1 MPGCPDRRSEMKIRT
16 ILILIAMISFGLGI
30 QAKETSCEICH
41 GKLRGRLS
49 QPVTQW
55 KNSIHQQNGINCA
68 NCHGGN
74 PDARNM
80 KAAHSR
86 AKRWIGKPGPI
97 QIVKLC
103 GTCHANEPFM
113 KKYNPN
119 ARTDQLKNY
128 LTSNH
133 GINIMK
139 KKDGRAATCASCHG
153 AHDILKAMNP
163 RSHVYPENVVQ
174 TCAKCHAD
182 KKLMANFDI
191 SGEEVA
197 DYKSSVHANALY
209 KKHDLSAPT
218 CNDCHG
224 NHGAAPPGAA
234 SVEKVCGTCHVMNQ
248 KLFDESP
255 HKEWDEIGLR
265 GCVECHSNHA
275 IHPPTDVMLSTD
287 KGVCLNCHDSSEPAF
302 KTMQAMHKTLT
313 GLETKLAETRTMVDS
328 AAEKGMLMDDAKL
341 DLQDAKTAYIKSRT
355 AVHKFSSTYLDKV
368 AKSAL
373 VDITKVQKLAKE
385 RLLEV
390 TKRRSSFYW
399 FGGLF
404 FILLILLGLKIRS
417 MEK

>member
-1 MPGCPDRRSEMKIRT
+1 MPDFPDRRSEMKTRT
-16 ILILIAMISFGLGI
+16 ILILIALISFGLGVH
-30 QAKETSCEICH
+30 ADETSCEICH
-41 GKLRGRLS
+41 SKLKGRLS

-55 KNSIHQQNGINCA
+55 KNSIHQQNDINCA
-68 NCHGGN
+68 NCHGGD
-74 PDARNM
+74 PSAKNM

-86 AKRWIGKPGPI
+86 SKGWIGKPGPI

-103 GTCHANEPFM
+103 GTCHANESFM
-113 KKYNPN
+113 KKYDPN
-119 ARTDQLKNY
+119 SRTDQLKNY
-128 LTSNH
+128 MTSNH

-139 KKDGRAATCASCHG
+139 KEDGRAATCASCHG
-153 AHDILKAMNP
+153 AHDVLKAMNP
-163 RSHVYPENVVQ
+163 RSHVYPENVVD
-174 TCAKCHAD
+174 TCAKCHGD
-182 KKLMANFDI
+182 KKLMAQFDI
-191 SGEEVA
+191 SGNEVA
-197 DYKSSVHANALY
+197 DYKSSVHATALY

-275 IHPPTDVMLSTD
+275 IKPPTDAMLSTD
-287 KGVCLNCHDSSEPAF
+287 KGVCLNCHDSTEPAF
-302 KTMQAMHKTLT
+302 KTMEAMYKTLT
-313 GLETKLAETRTMVDS
+313 GLETKLMETREMVNN
-328 AAEKGMLMDDAKL
+328 AAEKGMLMDDAMLK
-341 DLQDAKTAYIKSRT
+341 LQDAKTAYIKSRT
-355 AVHKFSSTYLDKV
+355 ATHKFSSDYLDHI
-368 AKSAL
+368 AKAAL
-373 VDITKVQKLAKE
+373 VDVTNIQKLAKE
-385 RLLEV
+385 RLMEV
-390 TKRRSSFYW
+390 TKRRTSFYW

>member
-1 MPGCPDRRSEMKIRT
+1 MKTRM
-16 ILILIAMISFGLGI
+16 ILILVAVISFGLGI
-30 QAKETSCEICH
+30 YANETSCEICH
-41 GKLRGRLS
+41 SKLKGRLS

-55 KNSIHQQNGINCA
+55 KKSIHHQMGINCT

-74 PDARNM
+74 ASS
-80 KAAHSR
+80 KKIKSAHSR
-86 AKRWIGKPGPI
+86 AKGWIGKPGPI

-103 GTCHANEPFM
+103 GTCHANESFM
-113 KKYNPN
+113 KKYDPN

-133 GINIMK
+133 GVNIMK
-139 KKDGRAATCASCHG
+139 EKDGRAATCASCHG

-163 RSHVYPENVVQ
+163 RSHVYPENVVD

-182 KKLMANFDI
+182 KKLMADFDI
-191 SGEEVA
+191 SGNEVA
-197 DYKSSVHANALY
+197 AYKSSVHATALY

-248 KLFDESP
+248 KLFNESP
-255 HKEWDEIGLR
+255 HKEWDEMGLR
-265 GCVECHSNHA
+265 GCIECHSNHA
-275 IHPPTDVMLSTD
+275 IMPPTDVMLSAD
-287 KGVCLNCHDSSEPAF
+287 KGVCLNCHDSGEPAF

-313 GLETKLAETRTMVDS
+313 GLETKLTDTRDMVDA
-328 AAEKGMLMDDAKL
+328 AAEKGMLMDDARL
-341 DLQDAKTAYIKSRT
+341 DLQDAMTAYIKSRT
-355 AVHKFSSTYLDKV
+355 AVHKFSSAYMDKV

-373 VDITKVQKLAKE
+373 VDITKIQKLAKE
-385 RLLEV
+385 RLHEV
-390 TKRRSSFYW
+390 TKRRTSFYW
-399 FGGLF
+399 FGGL
-404 FILLILLGLKIRS
+404 ILMILILLGVKIRS

>member
-1 MPGCPDRRSEMKIRT
+1 MKTRM
-16 ILILIAMISFGLGI
+16 ILILVAVISFGLGI
-30 QAKETSCEICH
+30 YANETSCEICH
-41 GKLRGRLS
+41 SKLKGRLS

-55 KNSIHQQNGINCA
+55 KKSIHHQMGINCT

-74 PDARNM
+74 ASSKKM
-80 KAAHSR
+80 KSAHSR
-86 AKRWIGKPGPI
+86 AKGWIGKPGPI

-103 GTCHANEPFM
+103 GTCHANESFM
-113 KKYNPN
+113 KKYDPN

-133 GINIMK
+133 GVNIMK
-139 KKDGRAATCASCHG
+139 EKDGRAATCASCHG

-163 RSHVYPENVVQ
+163 RSHVYPENVVD

-182 KKLMANFDI
+182 KKLMADFDI
-191 SGEEVA
+191 SGNEVA
-197 DYKSSVHANALY
+197 AYKSSVHATALY

-248 KLFDESP
+248 KLFNESP
-255 HKEWDEIGLR
+255 HKEWDEMGLR
-265 GCVECHSNHA
+265 GCIECHSNHA
-275 IHPPTDVMLSTD
+275 IMPPTDVMLSAD
-287 KGVCLNCHDSSEPAF
+287 KGVCLNCHDSGEPAF

-313 GLETKLAETRTMVDS
+313 GLETKLTDTRDMVDA
-328 AAEKGMLMDDAKL
+328 AAEKGMLMDDARL
-341 DLQDAKTAYIKSRT
+341 DLQDAMTAYIKSRT
-355 AVHKFSSTYLDKV
+355 AVHKFSSAYMDKV

-373 VDITKVQKLAKE
+373 VDITRIQKLAKE
-385 RLLEV
+385 RLHEV
-390 TKRRSSFYW
+390 TKRRTSFYW
-399 FGGLF
+399 FGGL
-404 FILLILLGLKIRS
+404 ILMILILLGVKIRS